1 MTAAAATFDDR
12 AARRRFTAGLWDVM
26 RAYRARVA
34 VSIVLLLA
42 AKVATVAVPLLL
54 KRIIDVFSQARLP
67 VALPAD
73 LLVGYALL
81 RFAGTLFNEWRD
93 LLFARV
99 TLGTV
104 SAYACKTFAH
114 LHALG
119 PRFHA
124 RRQVG
129 SLLPDIDRGTSGIA
143 FLLGVGLFT
152 IVPTLVE
159 IGLVLVV
166 MLRRYPAGYAVFIV
180 ATFLVYTGFT
190 LVFTA
195 RRVIYQRRV
204 NKLDSRAKGQMA
216 DSLLNYDTVKVFTN
230 EAHESATFS
239 ATMDRWRDAGIVNQ
253 RALFL
258 LHVGQ
263 SGVIAVGVAA
273 IMLLAGQDVLAGRMR
288 VGDLVLINAYALQV
302 CLPLNA
308 LGFVYRES
316 RDAWVNAERLFA
328 LLGERPEMPDGA
340 GLPALV
346 PGAGE
351 VVFEH
356 VGFDYEPGRTALD
369 DVSLRIPPGTTL
381 AVVGRS
387 GSGKST
393 LARLLLRFY
402 DPDRGRILIDGQDIR
417 QCTPSSVRAAIGV
430 VPQDAALFNDT
441 IASNIG
447 YARAGASQDE
457 IVAAARAA
465 QLHDTIIALP
475 DGYDSPVGERGVKFS
490 GGERQRIGIARAIL
504 KQPTILVFDEA
515 TSALDSVSEH
525 AIVRELERLAERRTT
540 LLIAHRLSTIVH
552 AHAIIVM
559 ERGRIVERGTHVE
572 LLRRKGVYAR
582 LWLLQQRQDQDQDLA
597 RGPGR
602 PEVPPEVPS

>member
-1 MTAAAATFDDR
+1 MTADTDAAANR
-12 AARRRFTAGLWDVM
+12 AARRRFIAELWGVM
-26 RAYRARVA
+26 RANRRRVA

-54 KRIIDVFSQARLP
+54 KRIIDAFSQTP
-67 VALPAD
+67 LPALLPWY

-81 RFAGTLFNEWRD
+81 RFASTLFNEWRD

-99 TLGTV
+99 TLSTV
-104 SAYACKTFAH
+104 SAYARRTFAH

-143 FLLGVGLFT
+143 YLLGVGLFT

-159 IGLVLVV
+159 IGLVLAV
-166 MLRRYPAGYAVFIV
+166 MLRRYPAGYAVIIV
-180 ATFLVYTGFT
+180 VTFLLYSGFT

-204 NKLDSRAKGQMA
+204 NKLDSRAKGQLA
-216 DSLLNYDTVKVFTN
+216 DSLLNYDTVKYFTN
-230 EAHESATFS
+230 EAHEAEKFA
-239 ATMDRWRDAGIVNQ
+239 ATMDRWRDAGVVNQ

-263 SGVIAVGVAA
+263 SGVIALGVAA
-273 IMLLAGQDVLAGRMR
+273 IMLLAGQDVLTGRMR

-328 LLGERPEMPDGA
+328 LLGEQPEMPEVPGQ
-340 GLPALV
+340 PALV

-356 VGFDYEPGRTALD
+356 VGFDYEPGRTTLD

-417 QCTPSSVRAAIGV
+417 HCSPASVRRAIGV

-441 IASNIG
+441 VASNIG
-447 YARAGASQDE
+447 YARADAGRDD

-465 QLHDTIIALP
+465 QLHDTIAALP
-475 DGYDSPVGERGVKFS
+475 EGYDSPVGERGVNFS

-504 KQPTILVFDEA
+504 KQPVILVFDEA
-515 TSALDSVSEH
+515 TSALDAVSEH
-525 AIVRELERLAERRTT
+525 AIVKELERLAAQRTT
-540 LLIAHRLSTIVH
+540 LIIAHRLSTIVH

-559 ERGRIVERGTHVE
+559 DRGRIVERGTHEE

-582 LWLLQQRQDQDQDLA
+582 LWELQKKT
-597 RGPGR
+597 PGE
-602 PEVPPEVPS
+602 PGV

>member
-1 MTAAAATFDDR
+1 MTTATDASANR
-12 AARRRFTAGLWDVM
+12 AARRRFTAEMWGVM
-26 RAYRARVA
+26 RANRWRVA
-34 VSIVLLLA
+34 ASTVLLLA

-54 KRIIDVFSQARLP
+54 KRIIDVFSQ
-67 VALPAD
+67 VTLPAHLPAY
-73 LLVGYALL
+73 LLAGYALL
-81 RFAGTLFNEWRD
+81 RFASTLFNEWRD
-93 LLFARV
+93 MLFARV
-99 TLGTV
+99 TLSTV
-104 SAYACKTFAH
+104 SAYAGRTFAH

-124 RRQVG
+124 RHQVG
-129 SLLPDIDRGTSGIA
+129 SLLPDLDRGTSGIA
-143 FLLGVGLFT
+143 YLLGVGLFT

-159 IGLVLVV
+159 IGLVLAV
-166 MLRRYPAGYAVFIV
+166 MLRRYPAGYAAIIV
-180 ATFLVYTGFT
+180 VTFLVYSGFT

-204 NKLDSRAKGQMA
+204 NKLDSRAKGQLA
-216 DSLLNYDTVKVFTN
+216 DSLLNYDTVKYFTN
-230 EAHESATFS
+230 EAHEAATFA
-239 ATMDRWRDAGIVNQ
+239 ATMDRWRDAGVGNQ

-263 SGVIAVGVAA
+263 SGVIALGVAA

-328 LLGERPEMPDGA
+328 LLGERPEMPETPGQ
-340 GLPALV
+340 PALV

-417 QCTPSSVRAAIGV
+417 QCSPASVRRAIGV
-430 VPQDAALFNDT
+430 VPQDAALFHDT
-441 IASNIG
+441 VASNIG
-447 YARAGASQDE
+447 YARAGAGRDE

-465 QLHDTIIALP
+465 QLHETIAALP
-475 DGYDSPVGERGVKFS
+475 DGYDSPVGERGVNFS

-504 KQPTILVFDEA
+504 KQPVILVFDEA
-515 TSALDSVSEH
+515 TSALDAVSEH
-525 AIVRELERLAERRTT
+525 AIVKELERLSERRTT
-540 LLIAHRLSTIVH
+540 LVIAHRLSTIVH

-559 ERGRIVERGTHVE
+559 DQGRIVERGTHEE
-572 LLRRKGVYAR
+572 LLRRQGVYAR
-582 LWLLQQRQDQDQDLA
+582 LWLLQKKT
-597 RGPGR
+597 PGE
-602 PEVPPEVPS
+602 PGV

>member
-1 MTAAAATFDDR
+1 MTADTAAADR
-12 AARRRFTAGLWDVM
+12 AARRRFTAELWGVM
-26 RAYRARVA
+26 RANRWRVA

-54 KRIIDVFSQARLP
+54 KRIIDAFSQAT
-67 VALPAD
+67 LPA
-73 LLVGYALL
+73 LLPWYLLAGYALL
-81 RFAGTLFNEWRD
+81 RFASTLFNEWRD

-99 TLGTV
+99 TLGAV
-104 SAYACKTFAH
+104 SAYAGKTFAH

-159 IGLVLVV
+159 IGLVLAV
-166 MLRRYPAGYAVFIV
+166 MLRRYPAGYAAIIV
-180 ATFLVYTGFT
+180 ATFLLYSGFT

-195 RRVIYQRRV
+195 RRVVYQRRV
-204 NKLDSRAKGQMA
+204 NKLDSRAKGQLA
-216 DSLLNYDTVKVFTN
+216 DSLLNYDTVKYFTN
-230 EAHESATFS
+230 EAHEAAKF
-239 ATMDRWRDAGIVNQ
+239 AGTMDRWRDAGIQNQ

-263 SGVIAVGVAA
+263 SGVIALGVAA

-328 LLGERPEMPDGA
+328 LLGERPEMPELP

-417 QCTPSSVRAAIGV
+417 QCSPASVRRAIGV

-441 IASNIG
+441 VASNIG
-447 YARAGASQDE
+447 YARAGAGRDE

-465 QLHDTIIALP
+465 QLHDTINALP
-475 DGYDSPVGERGVKFS
+475 DGYDSPVGERGVNFS

-515 TSALDSVSEH
+515 TSALDAVSEH
-525 AIVRELERLAERRTT
+525 AIVKELERLSAQRTT
-540 LLIAHRLSTIVH
+540 LVIAHRLSTIVH

-559 ERGRIVERGTHVE
+559 DQGRIVERGTHEE
-572 LLRRKGVYAR
+572 LLSRKGVYAR
-582 LWLLQQRQDQDQDLA
+582 LWLLQKKT
-597 RGPGR
+597 PGE
-602 PEVPPEVPS
+602 PGV